1 MDAPTPQPES
11 RACSRSR
18 ETSDVARQ
26 APEVSRLR
34 LPPRSRAVKATWAS
48 LGLAFGCGLVFLLG
62 QLVNQI
68 SPFEHSPRGLL
79 TGFVPRA
86 GLYLLWAGEALAV
99 VVGLASLL
107 LIRRTDIDTK
117 AVVGIVAGSLCG
129 IAVGLFG
136 TIFFWLVVGH
146 IVIGF

>member
-1 MDAPTPQPES
+1 MTSPTPQPES

-18 ETSDVARQ
+18 ETSDITRQ
-26 APEVSRLR
+26 TTEVSRLR
-34 LPPRSRAVKATWAS
+34 LQPRSRAVKATWAS
-48 LGLAFGCGLVFLLG
+48 LGLAFGCGIVFLIG

-79 TGFVPRA
+79 AGVVPRA
-86 GLYLLWAGEALAV
+86 ILYALWAGEALAV
-99 VVGLASLL
+99 IVGLASLL
-107 LIRRTDIDTK
+107 FIRRADIDSK
-117 AVVGIVAGSLCG
+117 AVVGIVVGSLCG

>member
-1 MDAPTPQPES
+1 MTSPPQ
-11 RACSRSR
+11 
-18 ETSDVARQ
+18 
-26 APEVSRLR
+26 
-34 LPPRSRAVKATWAS
+34 PPRSRAVKATWLS

-68 SPFEHSPRGLL
+68 SPFEHSPRRLL

-86 GLYLLWAGEALAV
+86 GLYVLWAGEALAV
-99 VVGLASLL
+99 
-107 LIRRTDIDTK
+107 
-117 AVVGIVAGSLCG
+117 VVGIVAGSLCG